1 MCIDQRSSF
10 ATYTYD
16 YGSVY
21 EQEIIGY
28 PLKRFKFDLL

>member
-1 MCIDQRSSF
+1 MCPDQSSSF
-10 ATYTYD
+10 ATCAHD

-28 PLKRFKFDLL
+28 PLKLFKFDLL